1 MISVLRN
8 ILDVLVPLFGIIYIC
23 LNAYNKTKFELVSY
37 VAELIAVAEKTGLT
51 GSEKMARVVTEMYK
65 KVPNSLKKVLNE
77 KQLEMIAQWIF
88 NWMRRYADA
97 YLDTKQN
104 ADKTDTEETLNKK
117 TDTAVAKV
125 TADLIMELMDL
136 TEDALRQK
144 AADYGIDL
152 EGKNTKDEIVRE
164 IIRHILNVA

>member
-1 MISVLRN
+1 
-8 ILDVLVPLFGIIYIC
+8 
-23 LNAYNKTKFELVSY
+23 
-37 VAELIAVAEKTGLT
+37 
-51 GSEKMARVVTEMYK
+51 MARLIDADELYRKLEEIRMDYLEEDSM
-65 KVPNSLKKVLNE
+65 NSNF
-77 KQLEMIAQWIF
+77 AA
-88 NWMRRYADA
+88 NADA

-104 ADKTDTEETLNKK
+104 ADKTDIEETLNKK

-164 IIRHILNVA
+164 IIRHILNV